1 MKVLASCLSV
11 AFSSVE
17 QYYSSNER
25 ERTFFPFVGREAG
38 RRQDKESEEMVER
51 LNGTRVRGGDLRR
64 RDDKGWRRRR
74 RRSEDEVRESWERHK
89 RE

>member
-1 MKVLASCLSV
+1 M
-11 AFSSVE
+11 
-17 QYYSSNER
+17 
-25 ERTFFPFVGREAG
+25 GREAG
-38 RRQDKESEEMVER
+38 RREDKESEEMVER

>member
-1 MKVLASCLSV
+1 M
-11 AFSSVE
+11 
-17 QYYSSNER
+17 
-25 ERTFFPFVGREAG
+25 GREAG
-38 RRQDKESEEMVER
+38 RREDKESEEMVER

-64 RDDKGWRRRR
+64 RDDKGWWRRR